1 MKYVSIHAES
11 VENKDEYPMSF
22 DLLLNPEGKVTG
34 DFYTY
39 GLSGRPEQDGQCYP
53 FALVADGSI
62 DFGATYEKE
71 AERWWRTDLRE
82 HKIEMGVA
90 FKIWEQDQ
98 EFAYTIVKIDVLSE

>member
-1 MKYVSIHAES
+1 MKCVRIYAES

-22 DLLLNPEGKVTG
+22 DLLLDAEGKVTG

-53 FALVADGSI
+53 FALVADGSM
-62 DFGATYEKE
+62 DFGAAYENE
-71 AERWWRTDLRE
+71 QERWWRTDLRE
-82 HKIEMGVA
+82 HKIEQGAA

-98 EFAYTIVKIDVLSE
+98 EFAYTIVKIDVLAE